1 MVDLTKLDL
10 AVLARQ
16 LGKPEGEIGCAV
28 GEYMSRHNAAVSAA
42 AWRRL
47 DLQAGDRVLE
57 AGFGNGQ
64 LIPALLALKPGLAY
78 TGIEISETMLAEAAA
93 FVRALAEAG
102 RIELQLASVEA
113 MPFAAGA
120 FDRAVSVNTIYFL
133 PEPERA
139 LGELHRV
146 LRPEGVLVLAGI
158 TPEAAAGLPIV
169 QHGFRIYDR
178 DRLTEMHRRAGF
190 RSIDIEIYRETTAR
204 LDGGTHERS
213 YHLLRALA

>member
-57 AGFGNGQ
+57 VGFGNGQ
-64 LIPALLALKPGLAY
+64 LIPALLALEPGLAY

-93 FVRALAEAG
+93 FVRELAEAP

-120 FDRAVSVNTIYFL
+120 FDRAVSDTTIYFV

-146 LRPEGVLVLAGI
+146 LRTEGVLVLAGI

>member
-16 LGKPEGEIGCAV
+16 LGNPEGEIGRAV

-47 DLQAGDRVLE
+47 DLEPGARVLE
-57 AGFGNGQ
+57 VGFGNGR
-64 LIPALLALKPGLAY
+64 LIPALLALQPELAY
-78 TGIEISETMLAEAAA
+78 TGIEISETMLAEATD
-93 FVRALAEAG
+93 FVRGLPEAG
-102 RIELQLASVEA
+102 RIELKLASVEA
-113 MPFAAGA
+113 MPFGAGA
-120 FDRAVSVNTIYFL
+120 FDRALSVNAIYFW
-133 PEPERA
+133 PDPGRA

-146 LRPEGVLVLAGI
+146 LGREGVLITAGI

-169 QHGFRIYDR
+169 QHGFRVYDR
-178 DRLTEMHRRAGF
+178 ERLVELHRRAGF
-190 RSIDIEIYRETTAR
+190 RSVDIEIYRETTAR

-213 YHLLRALA
+213 YHLLRAAA

>member
-16 LGKPEGEIGCAV
+16 LGKPEGEIGRAV

-47 DLQAGDRVLE
+47 DLEAGDRVLE
-57 AGFGNGQ
+57 VGFGNGQ
-64 LIPALLALKPGLAY
+64 LIPALLALAPGLAY

-93 FVRALAEAG
+93 FVRGLAEAP

-113 MPFAAGA
+113 MPFGAGA

-139 LGELHRV
+139 LGELHRM